1 MFWTLLEASTPKVAR
16 LGAERSLVQIQS
28 PRSQARAWPADSVAV
43 TGRTSKRL
51 TNLVTTRHLLGLR
64 LTQDA
69 SEVEITKLS
78 SRFLTILAAT
88 LALGVIVAAP
98 SATAK
103 KRKVIATTKMELTAT
118 RTGSNVISF
127 TVRLDTRRACK
138 GHRRVIV
145 YVSNQLPIIGRT
157 KADGTFSGSVT
168 VDSSF
173 GTWFLS
179 GDVTQTRRQTKKLKL
194 LCSVQLNPTSTQ
206 VELDPPPPE
215 AP

>member
-1 MFWTLLEASTPKVAR
+1 MR
-16 LGAERSLVQIQS
+16 DRN
-28 PRSQARAWPADSVAV
+28 R
-43 TGRTSKRL
+43 
-51 TNLVTTRHLLGLR
+51 
-64 LTQDA
+64 
-69 SEVEITKLS
+69 KLA
-78 SRFLTILAAT
+78 ICLAAT

-103 KRKVIATTKMELTAT
+103 KRKVIVTTKMELTAT